1 MTLLCIIK
9 LLKDKE
15 LKFMKDV
22 IRKTLYLS
30 KENNNNLR
38 KASYLANTSQS
49 IIINN
54 LLDEVLKNYI
64 KELEQNENE

>member
-1 MTLLCIIK
+1 
-9 LLKDKE
+9 
-15 LKFMKDV
+15 MKDV
-22 IRKTLYLS
+22 IRKTLYIS

-38 KASYLANTSQS
+38 KVSYLANTSQS

-54 LLDEVLKNYI
+54 LLSKALKDYI